1 MPFFLVSQN
10 YPNSAFDY
18 DPCTVTFFAK
28 DAIRA
33 AIYDLITI
41 NTVRFKGF
49 DLSQQPVDISLRFE
63 PRIHIGKNPIRV
75 PSSEVRVLK
84 DNMKMGRA
92 DPRESKCSP
101 KSGKHVTDDEPL
113 ALYFTNTLQ
122 VSFAFADTPT
132 SYRRGLYVLVDSYS
146 RKMNSTQPCL
156 NEGNFVLDTGEK
168 IPIGTINF
176 GNETYASYMKCSYLF
191 ENNRKNHQI
200 AIGMESET
208 EKCCDVLLIGGLAPP
223 PGGLYNYQGFIQP
236 VFQFASTNR
245 VSLEFTS
252 DGTVEGV
259 GFSGNVYNIDCT
271 CNSGNRYL
279 SEEFRFLQLTS
290 PGLLS
295 GAPTYCPNIS
305 CYWIIKFST
314 EYEIVSR
321 ISTLSLRSYMEQD
334 LLTIMDRFGRVM
346 LRANSDVTGP
356 KEMITTSGEL
366 SLNFTTSPTTAFPL
380 SAIQPGFVIEITLFK
395 KNVRRK
401 KIILTDDNFLV
412 EISTKSF
419 HEGLNITYEYAL
431 SARPGNTVT
440 VYFLTTL
447 KDVVN
452 LDIYD
457 GPDTAA
463 TMIDPRILYEN
474 FTQDGEPMNVV
485 SSQQHLLI
493 RIRPNL
499 YNTETNLDFR
509 AMVTDWQQD
518 RKCPP
523 MLWSASTVLQT
534 DAIRLTGT
542 DCLSIF
548 HVNKDYEPSIGITV
562 ELEKKSSL
570 SHIALFKDLTTN
582 ISNLVMSGHDRQYPN
597 FIYGMYVVMFY
608 NSTQNNS
615 VTYSWRRGSFATTLL
630 MSPNESG
637 IIMSEDYLPA
647 FPLPSFEQQFSIEL
661 VAESHLM
668 SGIKIEFLRAPG
680 QGHGTFQFQQYNRL
694 LDDIT

>member
-1 MPFFLVSQN
+1 MSSAMKNRYNHTVDHGKGVALFFYQFLANPGDCVIICDDNEICQSLCGDAMDHQKTKKVLVANSSATITMISTSKSDGNYHSGIYLKSISFDLKRRSYFQCNSTVKLEDGMPFFLVSQN

-18 DPCTVTFFAK
+18 GPCTVTFLAK

-33 AIYDLITI
+33 AIYDLVTI
-41 NTVRFKGF
+41 NAVRFKGF
-49 DLSQQPVDISLRFE
+49 DLFQQPVDILLR
-63 PRIHIGKNPIRV
+63 
-75 PSSEVRVLK
+75 
-84 DNMKMGRA
+84 
-92 DPRESKCSP
+92 
-101 KSGKHVTDDEPL
+101 GKHVTDDEPM

-122 VSFAFADTPT
+122 VSFAFADTLT
-132 SYRRGLYVLVDSYS
+132 SYRRGFYVLVDSYS
-146 RKMNSTQPCL
+146 RKMNSTQSCL
-156 NEGNFVLDTGEK
+156 NEGNFVLDAGQK

-176 GNETYASYMKCSYLF
+176 GNETYGSHMKCSYVF
-191 ENNRKNHQI
+191 ENNRENHQI
-200 AIGMESET
+200 ALGMGSET
-208 EKCCDVLLIGGLAPP
+208 EKCCDILLIGGLAPP
-223 PGGLYNYQGFIQP
+223 PSRIYNYQGFIQP
-236 VFQFASTNR
+236 VFQFASTNK

-252 DGTVEGV
+252 DGVVEGV

-279 SEEFRFLQLTS
+279 SEESSFLQLTS

-334 LLTIMDRFGRVM
+334 LLTIIDRFGRVI

-356 KEMITTSGEL
+356 KDMITTSGEL
-366 SLNFTTSPTTAFPL
+366 SLNFTSSPTTAFPL
-380 SAIQPGFVIEITLFK
+380 SAIRPGFIIEITQFK
-395 KNVRRK
+395 KNIHRK
-401 KIILTDDNFLV
+401 EIIFTDDNFLV

-431 SARPGNTVT
+431 TARAGKTVT

-457 GPDTAA
+457 GPDTVA
-463 TMIDPRILYEN
+463 TVIDPRILYEN
-474 FTQDGEPMNVV
+474 FTRDGEPLNVV
-485 SSQQHLLI
+485 SSQEHLLI

-499 YNTETNLDFR
+499 FNTETNLDFR
-509 AMVTDWQQD
+509 AMATDWQQD

-523 MLWSASTVLQT
+523 ILWSASTVLQT

-542 DCLSIF
+542 DCFSIF

-570 SHIALFKDLTTN
+570 SHIALFKGLTTN

-608 NSTQNNS
+608 NSTQSNS
-615 VTYSWRRGSFATTLL
+615 VTYSWRRGS
-630 MSPNESG
+630 
-637 IIMSEDYLPA
+637 
-647 FPLPSFEQQFSIEL
+647 
-661 VAESHLM
+661 
-668 SGIKIEFLRAPG
+668 
-680 QGHGTFQFQQYNRL
+680 
-694 LDDIT
+694 